1 MVSSLVVSPWATS
14 SAQLLRGRRGGTHQR
29 VARTVVTLE
38 DGTEL
43 EAGDGLLA
51 MINALVVDDL
61 AGRRARVEIVPE
73 LLTAEEAAQLL
84 GVTRP
89 TVYAWQDSGALDRV
103 DRGNRRMVPLGDV
116 ETLLAARANRERVD
130 REVAQVTA
138 ADVLGDREYV
148 QAMQDARRSGGTDAV
163 VQVRRRQRA
172 AIAAAAAERA
182 AGGEGSV
189 GDITRNG

>member
-1 MVSSLVVSPWATS
+1 MVVSSLVVSPWTS
-14 SAQLLRGRRGGTHQR
+14 SSQLLRGRRGGTHQR
-29 VARTVVTLE
+29 VARAAVTLE

-43 EAGDGLLA
+43 EVGDGLLA
-51 MINALVVDDL
+51 MINALVVEDL

-103 DRGNRRMVPLGDV
+103 DQGNRRMVPLSDV
-116 ETLLAARANRERVD
+116 ETLLAARAARERVD

-138 ADVLGDREYV
+138 ADVLSSREYIR
-148 QAMQDARRSGGTDAV
+148 AMQAARRSGGTDAV
-163 VQVRRRQRA
+163 AQVRARQTA
-172 AIAAAAAERA
+172 ALAAAAADRA
-182 AGGEGSV
+182 AEGSA
-189 GDITRNG
+189 GEL